1 MYVGDGIPLEVALKP
16 NAEATLTMTPLLCNV
31 PSLESHCPYLP
42 LLHHLPQDLPLAQP
56 GAFLI
61 DVNNARPLFHG
72 DLVRRFLHISYTCSV
87 DCVVNSAETGDSLG
101 NSSDHIVLTGDI
113 DHQYQDLCINIP
125 IGLKESCPENFQPQ
139 LVFICKTERGASLCS
154 ELGGTLGPDS

>member
-1 MYVGDGIPLEVALKP
+1 MIDLSSRQSSVTSASRKDRIV
-16 NAEATLTMTPLLCNV
+16 N
-31 PSLESHCPYLP
+31 PSPYLP

-61 DVNNARPLFHG
+61 DVNDARPLFHG

-87 DCVVNSAETGDSLG
+87 DCVVNSTETGDRLG
-101 NSSDHIVLTGDI
+101 NSCDDIALTGDI

-139 LVFICKTERGASLCS
+139 LVFIGKTERGASLCS

>member
-1 MYVGDGIPLEVALKP
+1 MCESESQQLPHIPCFEAMYVGDGIPLEVALKP

-31 PSLESHCPYLP
+31 PSLESHC
-42 LLHHLPQDLPLAQP
+42 
-56 GAFLI
+56 
-61 DVNNARPLFHG
+61 
-72 DLVRRFLHISYTCSV
+72 V